1 MVVIVVAEAEAVAV
15 VVVMLVVVVVVV
27 VVVAAGV
34 VVAVVQSIG
43 KRGPIS
49 DQDRAEHL
57 AHLGRPIFGE
67 GGKIACKFGRGG
79 EGQAFTPSFAQ
90 LGGVKL
96 GVGRGLPHLPRLPHV
111 LSFEP

>member
-15 VVVMLVVVVVVV
+15 VVVMLVVVVV

-79 EGQAFTPSFAQ
+79 GGASFHAKFCSAWWSKTWCGEGLAPLASLA
-90 LGGVKL
+90 
-96 GVGRGLPHLPRLPHV
+96 PRAL
-111 LSFEP
+111 F